1 MRMRMGPPCDIQWLE
16 MLFAAEKDQKKKKF
30 IYRYKKI

>member
-16 MLFAAEKDQKKKKF
+16 MLFAAEKDQKKKK
-30 IYRYKKI
+30 IYI